1 MRTASL
7 LIRMPERRSF
17 LFLGISVSSIDG
29 ENLGREENRSNF
41 LGVTGSPAPLSLPA
55 VDYIRKDGRGL

>member
-1 MRTASL
+1 
-7 LIRMPERRSF
+7 MPERRSF

-41 LGVTGSPAPLSLPA
+41 LGVAGSSAPLSLPA
-55 VDYIRKDGRGL
+55 LDYIRKDGGEL